1 MGSDSRN
8 LPKGKASDKDTG
20 AAIVASYGFRIF
32 HCGHAAHI
40 TCIDGNG
47 PSREES
53 GCPICS
59 LKVKSSS
66 FSSLAKKAISKGEGS
81 ETEAGNDA
89 PGQSKLATYL
99 QGTAN
104 TSYYSSVTVSRVWVI
119 FRWMFL
125 FHVIASMFDFAILSS
140 QLSSR
145 LIQGISIKAVLVSR
159 YTFRECSFELKGSIL
174 VWRVSCNSQSCVSC
188 YFSSWK
194 CWSSCRMVRV
204 SQFLD
209 HHWSFIWH
217 HLENIA
223 LVVLLLPTAVALH
236 EVGLHRGL
244 QLLHEGDQS
253 EAAHHGRT
261 WLVKSYVLFTF
272 SNW

>member
-119 FRWMFL
+119 FR
-125 FHVIASMFDFAILSS
+125 
-140 QLSSR
+140 
-145 LIQGISIKAVLVSR
+145 
-159 YTFRECSFELKGSIL
+159 
-174 VWRVSCNSQSCVSC
+174 
-188 YFSSWK
+188 
-194 CWSSCRMVRV
+194 
-204 SQFLD
+204 
-209 HHWSFIWH
+209 
-217 HLENIA
+217 
-223 LVVLLLPTAVALH
+223 
-236 EVGLHRGL
+236 
-244 QLLHEGDQS
+244 
-253 EAAHHGRT
+253 
-261 WLVKSYVLFTF
+261 
-272 SNW
+272 